1 MMTLINKTVLISGA
15 GIAGPAL
22 AYWLKQYGF
31 HPTVIERV
39 SKPHEGGYIFH
50 LHGKNGI
57 EVLKRTG
64 VWEKILEKRR
74 VDKETLF
81 VDESDAIVAKI
92 ETPSA
97 TGTVEPSGAQ
107 YTLKRA
113 DVARV
118 LYDHTKDDVE
128 YLFGDSITDIGEDAS
143 GVTVSFEKGGDQ
155 RFDLVI
161 GADGLHSQVRAI
173 AFGEEARFRHYL
185 GYYVT
190 GYTMQNYPL
199 DYGVDLVYLSPG
211 KLVTLVG
218 LENNAA
224 IAILIFRQPQ
234 ELMYDFRD
242 TEAQKKLL
250 REAFAGEK
258 WKIPELLARM
268 EEVPDF
274 FFDSVSQIRMDTWH
288 KGRIALIGDAG
299 YCPTLL
305 SGFGAQLGLSGAYI
319 LAGELMAAAGDYQK
333 AFEAYEHELRPYV
346 AQKQANPSH
355 SASFIPGSAF
365 RLRVNH
371 LLLRLASMPFVS
383 TLLIR
388 GLYGGLLHETFL
400 LKSYEH

>member
-1 MMTLINKTVLISGA
+1 MVTLINTTVLISGA
-15 GIAGPAL
+15 GIAGPTL
-22 AYWLKQYGF
+22 AYFLKQYGF
-31 HPTVIERV
+31 QPTVIERAP
-39 SKPHEGGYIFH
+39 KPREGGYIFH
-50 LHGKNGI
+50 FHGINGI
-57 EVLKRTG
+57 EVMKRAG
-64 VWEKILEKRR
+64 AWEKILEKRR

-81 VDESDAIVAKI
+81 VDESDAVVARL
-92 ETPSA
+92 ETPTA
-97 TGTVEPSGAQ
+97 TGAVEPSGAQ

-128 YLFGDSITDIGEDAS
+128 YLFGDSIVGLRDDAS

-173 AFGEEARFRHYL
+173 AFGEEARFRRYL
-185 GYYVT
+185 GYYVA
-190 GYTMQNYPL
+190 GYTMHNYPL
-199 DYGVDLVYLSPG
+199 DYGVDIVYLSPG

-218 LENNAA
+218 LENHTA
-224 IAILIFRQPQ
+224 IAIFIFRRPQ
-234 ELMYDFRD
+234 ELMYDFHD
-242 TEAQKKLL
+242 TQAQKKLL

-258 WKIPELLARM
+258 WKIPDLLARM
-268 EEVPDF
+268 EAVPDF

-288 KGRIALIGDAG
+288 KGRIALIGDAA

-319 LAGELMAAAGDYQK
+319 LAGELMTAAGDYQK

-355 SASFIPGSAF
+355 STNFIPGSAF
-365 RLRVNH
+365 GLRVNH

-383 TLLIR
+383 KLLIH
-388 GLYGGLLHETFL
+388 GLYGGLLRETFIP
-400 LKSYEH
+400 KNYDR